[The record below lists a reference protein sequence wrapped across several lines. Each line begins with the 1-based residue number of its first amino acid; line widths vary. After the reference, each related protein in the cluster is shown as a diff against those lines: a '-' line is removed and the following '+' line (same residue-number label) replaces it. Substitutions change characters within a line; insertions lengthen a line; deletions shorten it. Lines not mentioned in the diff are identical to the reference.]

1 LMTKRN
7 HFFVWTRILKNVNAL
22 EGTIC
27 IYENIEMMCHM
38 SIYVINGVSVCNIYI
53 YAIYIYTFY
62 IIYDIYILWYVY
74 IYTYYYYCYY

>member
-1 LMTKRN
+1 MAAEKGPLMTKRN

-53 YAIYIYTFY
+53 YIRNIYIYTYTFY
-62 IIYDIYILWYVY
+62 IIYDIYIL
-74 IYTYYYYCYY
+74 